1 MNAPDKAQEIK
12 GVITGVFVMLTAFWG
27 WLGWS
32 ILLML
37 VCMFTDYLTGS
48 LAARRSGTWSSAVAR
63 DGLWHKLG
71 EIFALLVALMCDLLI
86 VLILH
91 TDAAEILHFS
101 WSWRWYFSLMVS
113 IWYIITELGS
123 IIENAAA
130 MGANVPKWLT
140 KGLAK
145 LHDQADNLDPFTSDK
160 DKPEGSASDDY
171 TPQHVKKD

>member
-1 MNAPDKAQEIK
+1 MPAPEKATELK
-12 GVITGVFVMLTAFWG
+12 AVVVAFFTFLTALWG

-32 ILLML
+32 VLLM
-37 VCMFTDYLTGS
+37 VVTMVIDYITGS
-48 LAARRSGTWSSAVAR
+48 LAARRNGTWDSSVAR

-71 EIFALLVALMCDLLI
+71 EIFALLVALLCDFAI

-91 TDAAEILHFS
+91 TDAAEIMHFS

-130 MGANVPKWLT
+130 MGAKIPKWLSA
-140 KGLAK
+140 GLAK
-145 LHDQADNLDPFTSDK
+145 LHDKTDSLDPFADK
-160 DKPEGSASDDY
+160 EEANEKAAE
-171 TPQHVKKD
+171 

>member
-1 MNAPDKAQEIK
+1 MPAPEKATELK
-12 GVITGVFVMLTAFWG
+12 AVVVAFFTFLTAIWG

-32 ILLML
+32 VLLM
-37 VCMFTDYLTGS
+37 VVTMVIDYITGS
-48 LAARRSGTWSSAVAR
+48 LAARRNGTWDSSVAR

-71 EIFALLVALMCDLLI
+71 EIFALLVAILCDVAI
-86 VLILH
+86 MLILH

-123 IIENAAA
+123 IIENADA

-140 KGLAK
+140 RGLAK
-145 LHDQADNLDPFTSDK
+145 LHDKTDDLDPMPDLPDK
-160 DKPEGSASDDY
+160 GDDV
-171 TPQHVKKD
+171 QN

>member
-1 MNAPDKAQEIK
+1 MPAPEKATELK
-12 GVITGVFVMLTAFWG
+12 AVVVAFFTFLTALWG

-32 ILLML
+32 VLLM
-37 VCMFTDYLTGS
+37 VVTMVIDYITGS
-48 LAARRSGTWSSAVAR
+48 LAARRNGTWDSAVAR

-71 EIFALLVALMCDLLI
+71 EIFALLVAILCDVAI
-86 VLILH
+86 MLILH

-123 IIENAAA
+123 IIENADA

-140 KGLAK
+140 RGLAK
-145 LHDQADNLDPFTSDK
+145 LHDRTDDLDPLPDLPDK
-160 DKPEGSASDDY
+160 GDDV
-171 TPQHVKKD
+171 QN

>member
-1 MNAPDKAQEIK
+1 MDAPSKAQELHAI
-12 GVITGVFVMLTAFWG
+12 ITGVFVMLTAFWG
-27 WLGWS
+27 WVGWS
-32 ILLML
+32 VTLMV
-37 VCMFTDYLTGS
+37 VCMFLDYVTGS
-48 LAARRSGTWSSAVAR
+48 LAARKNGTWDSGVAR
-63 DGLWHKLG
+63 DGVWHKLG
-71 EIFALLVALMCDLLI
+71 EVFALIVAMIGDLLI

-101 WSWRWYFSLMVS
+101 WAWRNYFTLMVS

-145 LHDQADNLDPFTSDK
+145 IHDKADNLDPL
-160 DKPEGSASDDY
+160 GSEDSPASEDV
-171 TPQHVKKD
+171 QK

>member
-37 VCMFTDYLTGS
+37 VCMFIDYVTGS

-71 EIFALLVALMCDLLI
+71 EIFALLVAILCDVAI
-86 VLILH
+86 MLILH

-101 WSWRWYFSLMVS
+101 WSWRWYFALMVS

-140 KGLAK
+140 RGLAK
-145 LHDQADNLDPFTSDK
+145 LHDRTDDLDPIPDLPAK
-160 DKPEGSASDDY
+160 DEDV
-171 TPQHVKKD
+171 QN

>member
-1 MNAPDKAQEIK
+1 MPAPEKATELK
-12 GVITGVFVMLTAFWG
+12 AVVAAFFTFLTALWG

-32 ILLML
+32 VLLM
-37 VCMFTDYLTGS
+37 VVTMAIDYITGS
-48 LAARRSGTWSSAVAR
+48 LAAHRNSTWDSSVAR

-140 KGLAK
+140 RGLAK
-145 LHDQADNLDPFTSDK
+145 LHDRTDDLDPLPDLPDK
-160 DKPEGSASDDY
+160 GDDV
-171 TPQHVKKD
+171 QN